1 MDIQSLWESAQLEI
15 SLEGCNGCTL
25 ERLWKLVKLDDK
37 KEEEEEDSPGESAAA
52 KLADEGDPQD
62 FLKAWLWRYL
72 LQD

>member
-37 KEEEEEDSPGESAAA
+37 GDGGEEDAPGASAAS
-52 KLADEGDPQD
+52 KSGDEVDPRD

-72 LQD
+72 LL